1 MDKDDK
7 KQKND
12 EQEELI
18 DDPNVI
24 LGNEETPE
32 SDSGQ
37 ARMTEKTE
45 GKEQALLQKLEESE
59 AKYRRALADYQNL
72 VRRTHEEKQEWAK
85 FSSKELVLKLL
96 PILDTLMLAEKHTQ
110 DKNFALVV
118 QQFLQT
124 LATEGVAR
132 IETVGKDFNPQ
143 TMDAVTTTEGDEGKV
158 VEESRAGYA
167 LGETVLRPAQ
177 VIVGQHKE

>member
-1 MDKDDK
+1 M
-7 KQKND
+7 KND
-12 EQEELI
+12 EEKDKEEVDKSQPSHPGEATTSIGSQEFEEDSIASLQN
-18 DDPNVI
+18 DEEESRDNV
-24 LGNEETPE
+24 
-32 SDSGQ
+32 
-37 ARMTEKTE
+37 
-45 GKEQALLQKLEESE
+45 LLQKLEESE

-110 DKNFALVV
+110 DKNFVLVV

-124 LATEGVAR
+124 LKDEGVAR
-132 IETVGKDFNPQ
+132 IKTVGEEFNPQ
-143 TMDAVTTTEGDEGKV
+143 TMEAVTTTEGDEGKV
-158 VEESRAGYA
+158 VEEIRAGYA

-177 VIVGQHKE
+177 VIVGK

>member
-1 MDKDDK
+1 MKNDSTKDKEEEVDKSQPSHPGEATTSIGSQEVKEDSIASLQDDK
-7 KQKND
+7 
-12 EQEELI
+12 
-18 DDPNVI
+18 
-24 LGNEETPE
+24 EET
-32 SDSGQ
+32 
-37 ARMTEKTE
+37 
-45 GKEQALLQKLEESE
+45 LLQKLEESE

-72 VRRTHEEKQEWAK
+72 VRRTHEEKREWAK